1 MKTMKDAAK
10 DIIIA
15 GLGTVDQ
22 QNEEI
27 KDLLRRGS
35 EVFGFGEVDN
45 EELTYNGNREI
56 LRAKREA
63 KEREDHTY
71 DFGHGVTVSYIRD
84 RKEGDNDGQ
93 A

>member
-15 GLGTVDQ
+15 GLGTVDK

-27 KDLLRRGS
+27 KDLLHRGS
-35 EVFGFGEVDN
+35 EVFGIGEVDN
-45 EELTYNGNREI
+45 EELTYNGNREAM
-56 LRAKREA
+56 RAKKEA
-63 KEREDHTY
+63 KERENHTY
-71 DFGHGVTVSYIRD
+71 SLGHGVTVSYIPD
-84 RKEGDNDGQ
+84 QKEGDDGEQ